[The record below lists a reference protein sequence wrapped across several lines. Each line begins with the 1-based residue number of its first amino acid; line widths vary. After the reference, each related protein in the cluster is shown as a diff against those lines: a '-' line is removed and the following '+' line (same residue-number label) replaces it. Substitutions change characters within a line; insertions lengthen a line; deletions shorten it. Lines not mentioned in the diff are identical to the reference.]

1 YSDSG
6 RSPAALTAAMFLV
19 AGDLNIDVTTTA
31 PLLSSFGKEAPAG
44 ITLSF
49 GGQGGN
55 VAYFLRCLGEPVRLI
70 GALGRDEAGHLYRRR
85 LEALGITFDGWTD
98 ETPTGMVSVVQEAGG
113 YHMYRQRGA
122 NAVPDAGRF
131 EAFLTAALAASS
143 KEPTCLFVSGY
154 TLPGA
159 GYAEVLTRRLANRPA
174 SRLVTAMD
182 PASVEAMR
190 EAGRDVVLETA
201 HLFDWFL
208 PNQEEAAWL
217 AGSADPAVSAGTL
230 SRLTGHSTVVKR
242 GAMGAVMCHR
252 GQAIEVDGVHIPEVD
267 VTGAGDAFAAA
278 FLSSL
283 VAHQDPTAALATAVH
298 FSAAKVAL
306 SGSQPESLRGLAL

>member
-1 YSDSG
+1 
-6 RSPAALTAAMFLV
+6 MFFV
-19 AGDLNIDVTTTA
+19 AGDLNIDVTTSA
-31 PLLSSFGKEAPAG
+31 PVLSSSGKEAPAG

-55 VAYFLRCLGEPVRLI
+55 VAYFLRCLGEPVRLF
-70 GALGRDEAGHLYRRR
+70 GALGGDQAGQLYRRR
-85 LEALGITFDGWTD
+85 LEALGTAFDGWTD
-98 ETPTGMVSVVQEAGG
+98 EMPTGMVSVVQEEGG

-159 GYAEVLTRRLANRPA
+159 GYAEVLTRLLANRPA

-190 EAGRDVVLETA
+190 EAGRGTLLEA
-201 HLFDWFL
+201 ARLFDWFL

-217 AGSADPAVSAGTL
+217 TGTADPVLSAGAL
-230 SRLTGHSTVVKR
+230 SRLTGRSTVVKR
-242 GAMGAVMCHR
+242 GARGAVLCHR
-252 GQAIEVDGVHIPEVD
+252 GEVVEADGVHVLEVD
-267 VTGAGDAFAAA
+267 VTGAGDAFASA

-283 VAHQDPTAALATAVH
+283 VAHQNPTAALAAAVR

-306 SGSQPESLRGLAL
+306 GGSQPEALKDFVL

>member
-1 YSDSG
+1 
-6 RSPAALTAAMFLV
+6 MFFV

-31 PLLSSFGKEAPAG
+31 PVLSSSGKEAPAG

-55 VAYFLRCLGEPVRLI
+55 VAYFLRCLGEPVRLF
-70 GALGRDEAGHLYRRR
+70 GALGGDEAGQLYRRR
-85 LEALGITFDGWTD
+85 LESLGIAFDGWTD
-98 ETPTGMVSVVQEAGG
+98 EMPTGMVSVVQEAGG

-131 EAFLTAALAASS
+131 EEFVTSALAAGVDD
-143 KEPTCLFVSGY
+143 TACLFVSGY
-154 TLPGA
+154 ALPGA
-159 GYAEVLTRRLANRPA
+159 GYAEVLTRLLANRPA

-190 EAGRDVVLETA
+190 EAGRDTVLEAA

-217 AGSADPAVSAGTL
+217 AGTADPAVSAGTL
-230 SRLTGHSTVVKR
+230 SRLTGRSTVVKR
-242 GAMGAVMCHR
+242 EARGAVLCHR
-252 GQAIEVDGVHIPEVD
+252 GEVVEEDGVHVPEAD
-267 VTGAGDAFAAA
+267 VTGAGDAFASA
-278 FLSSL
+278 LL
-283 VAHQDPTAALATAVH
+283 RCVMDGQDPVAALAAAVQ

-306 SGSQPESLRGLAL
+306 SGSQPESLRGFVL